1 MDVMRFFQV
10 APAGMD
16 RTFVMCLRPV
26 GEHILT
32 ERAWQILEGQIKMW
46 KLQYRGGV
54 RGINIIFFQE
64 DEINY
69 YDI

>member
-1 MDVMRFFQV
+1 MDVMHFFQV

-32 ERAWQILEGQIKMW
+32 ERAWQQLEAQIKMW
-46 KLQYRGGV
+46 KLQYRGGPEV
-54 RGINIIFFQE
+54 LI
-64 DEINY
+64 
-69 YDI
+69 